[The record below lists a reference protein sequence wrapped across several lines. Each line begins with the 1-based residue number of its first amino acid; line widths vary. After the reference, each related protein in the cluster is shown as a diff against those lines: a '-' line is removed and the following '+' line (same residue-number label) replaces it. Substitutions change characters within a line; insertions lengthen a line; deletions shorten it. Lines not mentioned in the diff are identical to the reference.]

1 MFVLLSWLYICF
13 ILSLADDLTVLEK
26 IKQVVLLLG
35 LSGNAKH

>member
-1 MFVLLSWLYICF
+1 MFVLHSWLYICF
-13 ILSLADDLTVLEK
+13 TLSLADDLTVLEK